1 MWIHEGFTNYPENL
15 FIEYHEG
22 KAAGHEYI
30 IGCRRNIANDR
41 PIIGIRWHKEGSKD
55 MYKGAICSTPFAISL
70 MNDEKWRR
78 T

>member
-1 MWIHEGFTNYPENL
+1 VDSRRIHELPENL

-41 PIIGIRWHKEGSKD
+41 PIIGDYDVNKEGSKD
-55 MYKGAICSTPFAISL
+55 MYCQQICSTII
-70 MNDEKWRR
+70 RY
-78 T
+78 